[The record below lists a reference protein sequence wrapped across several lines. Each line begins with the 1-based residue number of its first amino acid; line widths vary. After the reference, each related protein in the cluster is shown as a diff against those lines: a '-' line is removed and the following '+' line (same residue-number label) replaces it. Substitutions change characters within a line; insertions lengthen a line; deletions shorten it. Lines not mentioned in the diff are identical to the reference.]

1 MKKYNN
7 KTANFKHNELFE
19 EIQKL
24 YNKGFKKQTFRINK
38 FAEKI
43 LSEIKFIQSFDFD
56 KVDRIFEDFIKNDSI
71 ESNYFYNL
79 QGSTNTIAKFMFVE
93 RTIHLNSR
101 LEKLNNNIVWDE
113 FIKVFNLLDELYND
127 YFNEYNKFVD
137 ELEKNYR

>member
-101 LEKLNNNIVWDE
+101 LEKLNNNIV
-113 FIKVFNLLDELYND
+113 
-127 YFNEYNKFVD
+127 
-137 ELEKNYR
+137 